1 VVGRV
6 DPDTGQAA
14 GGHPQRGLSAA
25 GGAIIAAMTRLS
37 LRAGALLAAGS
48 LAVHELRYQLGYGGE
63 GAVGGHGYLTWL
75 APLVA
80 LTLAAACGVWLARIG
95 RGSDRAADGGRGL
108 TWLGASASL
117 LLTYVAQE
125 TVEALAAPG
134 HPGLLAHGGWVV
146 VPIALAVGAAVSLL
160 LRGARAA
167 DRAAATA
174 ARPWSPLRLSALAP
188 PVFLRPAAAPLAPR
202 PRVLARRLAG
212 RGPPLA
218 S

>member
-1 VVGRV
+1 
-6 DPDTGQAA
+6 
-14 GGHPQRGLSAA
+14 
-25 GGAIIAAMTRLS
+25 MTRLS

-48 LAVHELRYQLGYGGE
+48 LAVHELRYLAGYGGE
-63 GAVGGHGYLTWL
+63 SAVSGHGYLAWL

-80 LTLAAACGVWLARIG
+80 LALAAACGVWLARIG
-95 RGSDRAADGGRGL
+95 RHDARRAPAL

-117 LLTYVAQE
+117 LLTYVVQE
-125 TVEALAAPG
+125 TAEGLTAAG
-134 HPGLLAHGGWVV
+134 HPGLLAHGGWLAA
-146 VPIALAVGAAVSLL
+146 PIALAVGGLVALG

-167 DRAAATA
+167 DRAAAAA
-174 ARPWSPLRLSALAP
+174 ARPWSPLTARAVAP
-188 PVFLRPAAAPLAPR
+188 PVFFRLAAAPVAPR